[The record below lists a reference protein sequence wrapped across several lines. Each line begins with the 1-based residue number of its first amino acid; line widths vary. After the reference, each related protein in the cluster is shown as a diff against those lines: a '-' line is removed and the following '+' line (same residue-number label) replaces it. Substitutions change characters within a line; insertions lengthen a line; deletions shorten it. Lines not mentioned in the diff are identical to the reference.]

1 MLKNYLLIFF
11 LLFFSDDTLLFG
23 TNSNQDFII
32 FKYIIY
38 IFVVSIYFFQHKSL
52 AISKSLFRSL
62 KVFIILLLIIFFSSL
77 YNNDFMTG
85 NLLALLVLITAIIY
99 SQIFNFSVFRE
110 YYIRAIY
117 FLSISSLFIYI
128 INIFLPSLLS
138 FFPIIENY
146 GEVSFR
152 SILISNV
159 FLLGNEFRNTGIF
172 REPGVYSIYLNV
184 AIIFILFANSK
195 ISSQKLIVIV
205 LTLFTTMSTAGIL
218 VFFLI
223 ILLYFFIR
231 RSFKNFFI
239 AISIGFIL
247 ISIFVYFPTL
257 YENVFAK
264 LNTNNKDYLSSL
276 SRIASFLVPIEII
289 KESPIFGVGLTDFVK
304 YYETLST
311 RVVGYTMKADSTSTN
326 TFLNLFAIFGIIYG
340 GIIIKYYYHF
350 CKLVLNKSAFLL
362 LIIIFIMFSS
372 QDLRYSL
379 LFLTLLSYGIIAKY
393 NKRTQ

>member
-1 MLKNYLLIFF
+1 
-11 LLFFSDDTLLFG
+11 
-23 TNSNQDFII
+23 
-32 FKYIIY
+32 
-38 IFVVSIYFFQHKSL
+38 
-52 AISKSLFRSL
+52 
-62 KVFIILLLIIFFSSL
+62 
-77 YNNDFMTG
+77 
-85 NLLALLVLITAIIY
+85 
-99 SQIFNFSVFRE
+99 
-110 YYIRAIY
+110 
-117 FLSISSLFIYI
+117 
-128 INIFLPSLLS
+128 
-138 FFPIIENY
+138 
-146 GEVSFR
+146 
-152 SILISNV
+152 
-159 FLLGNEFRNTGIF
+159 
-172 REPGVYSIYLNV
+172 
-184 AIIFILFANSK
+184 
-195 ISSQKLIVIV
+195 
-205 LTLFTTMSTAGIL
+205 
-218 VFFLI
+218 
-223 ILLYFFIR
+223 
-231 RSFKNFFI
+231 
-239 AISIGFIL
+239 L